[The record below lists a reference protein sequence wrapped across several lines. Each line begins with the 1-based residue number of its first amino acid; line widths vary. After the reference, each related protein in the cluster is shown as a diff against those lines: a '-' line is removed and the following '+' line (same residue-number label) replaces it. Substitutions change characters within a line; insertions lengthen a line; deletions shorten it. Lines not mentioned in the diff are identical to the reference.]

1 MLFCLSPKLRKNHIN
16 RIDVVDR
23 VGRLLLL
30 LYTELATTK
39 QVAEFYGISQEVIR
53 DNIRRYKEE
62 LEANWLVFMPY
73 REVIAVIGDIG
84 TELRSEIISLLGI
97 NKRGNNVF
105 SKRAI
110 LNIGMLLR
118 DSREISK
125 GVNLTPFR
133 TTPEK

>member
-39 QVAEFYGISQEVIR
+39 QVAEFYGISQEVIP

-84 TELRSEIISLLGI
+84 T
-97 NKRGNNVF
+97 
-105 SKRAI
+105 
-110 LNIGMLLR
+110 
-118 DSREISK
+118 
-125 GVNLTPFR
+125 
-133 TTPEK
+133 